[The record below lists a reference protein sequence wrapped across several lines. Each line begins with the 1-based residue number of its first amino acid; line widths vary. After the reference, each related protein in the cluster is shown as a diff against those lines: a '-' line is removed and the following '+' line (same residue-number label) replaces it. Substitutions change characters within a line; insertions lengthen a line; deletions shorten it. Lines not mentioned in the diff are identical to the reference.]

1 MQDSIIKE
9 EISAGHARALINLP
23 NARVQIELMHK
34 IIDENLSVRKV
45 ENLVKRYI
53 TGNLGNKKPRVT
65 HSTRRMQNL
74 SQKDLEDKLRK
85 IFGTKVS
92 CKIKANGSG
101 ELVIEFYSNEEL
113 DRLFEMFEI
122 IGKTYN

>member
-1 MQDSIIKE
+1 
-9 EISAGHARALINLP
+9 
-23 NARVQIELMHK
+23 
-34 IIDENLSVRKV
+34 
-45 ENLVKRYI
+45 
-53 TGNLGNKKPRVT
+53 
-65 HSTRRMQNL
+65 MQNL